1 MASTAIKLADGISAE
16 DATALA
22 RDMRCEPEFLHG
34 MRKRRNPIEFAC
46 FIRNATPRPLRL
58 AVPFGRM
65 ERRPRLTEDE
75 RRELL
80 ARNRARF
87 CAGIDELLTPVGVK
101 ARRTT
106 GRFATSEQ
114 EVL

>member
-1 MASTAIKLADGISAE
+1 
-16 DATALA
+16 
-22 RDMRCEPEFLHG
+22 MRGRSERHT
-34 MRKRRNPIEFAC
+34 EFAC
-46 FIRNATPRPLRL
+46 FIRNVTPRPVRL
-58 AVPFGRM
+58 FVPFGQM
-65 ERRPRLTEDE
+65 EGRPRLSEDE

-87 CAGIDELLTPVGVK
+87 CAGIDELSTPVGVK

-114 EVL
+114 AVL